1 MKRNGRGHGGESG
14 TLWISFSDLMSA
26 LMLIFVLILFYAV
39 YQYYDMLEVK
49 TAELLR
55 QSGILDRQSQ
65 ALTLSQQELESKE
78 QALAKAQTDLENKER
93 EMNEQSQKLTE
104 TEQAQLV
111 LQAKLLLQEDTLNSL
126 QSRLNDQE
134 KELEAALAAQQAQ
147 QELLTQQ
154 EAKLSEAQAAQ
165 RAQQALLT
173 QQQTQME
180 AQQAQLDKL
189 VGVKSAIIEEL
200 MRALADSNI
209 SGASVDDSGAIVF
222 SSEMMFDV
230 NRSTLKDVGK
240 AFLNSFIP
248 SYLRV
253 LMSDQYSPYVSQI
266 IIEGHT
272 DTDGTFLKN
281 MQLSQERAY
290 AVLRYIL
297 SDEFTG
303 ISDSAKRRLEEIVT
317 VNGRS
322 YSDPIYRANGSVDM
336 AASRRVVIKFRMNDE
351 QMVNEMLSILE
362 NMNGRRRCRYGRRVQ
377 PDLRIQGQP
386 HRAGPGFAAL
396 QLAAAVRRKHAAGR
410 VQAAGVPRGRD
421 RTSLGYRTR
430 EPARLRAGALRGP
443 GAAFPDALPLA
454 RARVG

>member
-1 MKRNGRGHGGESG
+1 MRRNSRNHSGESG
-14 TLWISFSDLMSA
+14 SLWISFSDLMSA

-55 QSGILDRQSQ
+55 QSGILDQQSQ
-65 ALTLSQQELESKE
+65 QLTLSQQELEAKE
-78 QALAKAQTDLENKER
+78 QALSQAQTALETKEQ
-93 EMNEQSQKLTE
+93 ELDAQSQKLSE
-104 TEQAQLV
+104 TEQAQLL
-111 LQAKLLLQEDTLNSL
+111 LQAKLVLQEDTLNSL
-126 QSRLNDQE
+126 QSRLTEQE
-134 KELEAALAAQQAQ
+134 EELETALAAQQAQ
-147 QELLTQQ
+147 QALLTER
-154 EAKLSEAQAAQ
+154 EAQLSEAQAAQRAQQALLTDQKAQLDEALAAQ

-248 SYLRV
+248 SYLKV
-253 LMSDQYSPYVSQI
+253 LMSDQYSQYVSQI

-303 ISDSAKRRLEEIVT
+303 ISSSAKRRLEEIVT

-322 YSDPIYRANGSVDM
+322 YSDPIYRPDGSVDM

-362 NMNGRRRCRYGRRVQ
+362 NMNR
-377 PDLRIQGQP
+377 
-386 HRAGPGFAAL
+386 
-396 QLAAAVRRKHAAGR
+396 
-410 VQAAGVPRGRD
+410 
-421 RTSLGYRTR
+421 
-430 EPARLRAGALRGP
+430 
-443 GAAFPDALPLA
+443 
-454 RARVG
+454 

>member
-362 NMNGRRRCRYGRRVQ
+362 NMN
-377 PDLRIQGQP
+377 
-386 HRAGPGFAAL
+386 
-396 QLAAAVRRKHAAGR
+396 
-410 VQAAGVPRGRD
+410 
-421 RTSLGYRTR
+421 
-430 EPARLRAGALRGP
+430 
-443 GAAFPDALPLA
+443 
-454 RARVG
+454 

>member
-1 MKRNGRGHGGESG
+1 MRRGTRGHGEGS

-55 QSGILDRQSQ
+55 QSGILDQQSQ
-65 ALTLSQQELESKE
+65 QLTLSQQELEAKE
-78 QALAKAQTDLENKER
+78 KALTLAQTELENKEQ
-93 EMNEQSQKLTE
+93 ELDAQSAKLSE
-104 TEQAQLV
+104 TEQEQLL
-111 LQAKLLLQEDTLNSL
+111 LQAKLVLQEDTLNSL
-126 QSRLNDQE
+126 QSRLTEQE
-134 KELEAALAAQQAQ
+134 EELDAALAAQQAQ
-147 QELLTQQ
+147 QALLTEQ
-154 EAKLSEAQAAQ
+154 ETQLAAAQAAQ
-165 RAQQALLT
+165 QAQEALLAEQATQMQAQQAQLT

-248 SYLRV
+248 SYLQV
-253 LMSDQYSPYVSQI
+253 LMSDQYRQYVSQI

-297 SDEFTG
+297 SDEFDG
-303 ISDSAKRRLEEIVT
+303 ISNDAKHRLEEIVT

-351 QMVNEMLSILE
+351 QMVNEMLAILE
-362 NMNGRRRCRYGRRVQ
+362 NMN
-377 PDLRIQGQP
+377 
-386 HRAGPGFAAL
+386 
-396 QLAAAVRRKHAAGR
+396 K
-410 VQAAGVPRGRD
+410 
-421 RTSLGYRTR
+421 
-430 EPARLRAGALRGP
+430 
-443 GAAFPDALPLA
+443 
-454 RARVG
+454 

>member
-1 MKRNGRGHGGESG
+1 MRRYGRNHNHNGESG

-39 YQYYDMLEVK
+39 YQYYDMLEIK

-55 QSGILDRQSQ
+55 QSGILDQQSQ
-65 ALTLSQQELESKE
+65 QLTLSQQELEAKE
-78 QALAKAQTDLENKER
+78 QALTQAQTELENKEL
-93 EMNEQSQKLTE
+93 ELNEQSQKLSE
-104 TEQAQLV
+104 TEQAQLL
-111 LQAKLLLQEDTLNSL
+111 LQAKLVLQEDTLNSM
-126 QSRLNDQE
+126 QTRLTEQE
-134 KELEAALAAQQAQ
+134 KELDAAQNRLNSAQARLDTAQAQ
-147 QELLTQQ
+147 LED
-154 EAKLSEAQAAQ
+154 AQAAQ
-165 RAQQALLT
+165 RAQQALLTEQQLQMEAQQALLT

-200 MRALADSNI
+200 IRALADSNI

-240 AFLNSFIP
+240 NFLNSFIP
-248 SYLRV
+248 RYLQV
-253 LMSDQYSPYVSQI
+253 LMSDRYKPYVSQI

-281 MQLSQERAY
+281 MELSQERAY

-303 ISDSAKRRLEEIVT
+303 ISDDAKRRLEEIVT

-322 YSDPIYRANGSVDM
+322 YSDPIYYDNGRVNM

-351 QMVNEMLSILE
+351 QMVNEMLSILD
-362 NMNGRRRCRYGRRVQ
+362 NMNG
-377 PDLRIQGQP
+377 
-386 HRAGPGFAAL
+386 
-396 QLAAAVRRKHAAGR
+396 
-410 VQAAGVPRGRD
+410 
-421 RTSLGYRTR
+421 
-430 EPARLRAGALRGP
+430 
-443 GAAFPDALPLA
+443 
-454 RARVG
+454 

>member
-1 MKRNGRGHGGESG
+1 MRGRSRNHGGESG
-14 TLWISFSDLMSA
+14 NLWISFSDLMSA

-55 QSGILDRQSQ
+55 QSGILDQQSQ
-65 ALTLSQQELESKE
+65 QLTLSQRELEDSQKALEAKELALTQAQQELESKE
-78 QALAKAQTDLENKER
+78 EELNAQSL
-93 EMNEQSQKLTE
+93 KLTE
-104 TEQAQLV
+104 TEQAQLL
-111 LQAKLLLQEDTLNSL
+111 LQAKLVLQEDTLNSL
-126 QSRLNDQE
+126 QERLAAQE
-134 KELEAALAAQQAQ
+134 QELSAAQVSLNEALAAQQAQ
-147 QELLTQQ
+147 Q
-154 EAKLSEAQAAQ
+154 
-165 RAQQALLT
+165 ALLT
-173 QQQTQME
+173 EQQTQME

-200 MRALADSNI
+200 MRALANSNI

-248 SYLRV
+248 SYLKV
-253 LMSDQYSPYVSQI
+253 LMSDQYSQYVSQI

-303 ISDSAKRRLEEIVT
+303 ISSSAKRRLEEIVT

-322 YSDPIYRANGSVDM
+322 YSDPIYRPDGSVDM

-362 NMNGRRRCRYGRRVQ
+362 NMNR
-377 PDLRIQGQP
+377 
-386 HRAGPGFAAL
+386 
-396 QLAAAVRRKHAAGR
+396 
-410 VQAAGVPRGRD
+410 
-421 RTSLGYRTR
+421 
-430 EPARLRAGALRGP
+430 
-443 GAAFPDALPLA
+443 
-454 RARVG
+454 

>member
-1 MKRNGRGHGGESG
+1 MRGHSRNHGGDSG

-39 YQYYDMLEVK
+39 YQYYDMLEIK

-55 QSGILDRQSQ
+55 QSGILDQQ
-65 ALTLSQQELESKE
+65 AQQLTLSQQELEEKE
-78 QALAKAQTDLENKER
+78 GALNAAQQELEDKEA
-93 EMNEQSQKLTE
+93 ELNQQSLKLTE
-104 TEQAQLV
+104 TEQAQLL
-111 LQAKLLLQEDTLNSL
+111 LQAKLVLQEDTLNSL
-126 QSRLNDQE
+126 QARLTEQE
-134 KELEAALAAQQAQ
+134 EELAAAQVSLDEALAAQQAQ
-147 QELLTQQ
+147 QELLT
-154 EAKLSEAQAAQ
+154 A
-165 RAQQALLT
+165 
-173 QQQTQME
+173 QQTQME

-240 AFLNSFIP
+240 AFLDSFIP
-248 SYLRV
+248 SYLEV
-253 LMSDQYSPYVSQI
+253 LMSDQYKQYVSQI

-272 DTDGTFLKN
+272 DTDGTFLNN

-303 ISDSAKRRLEEIVT
+303 ISSDAKRRLEEIVT

-322 YSDPIYRANGSVDM
+322 YSDPIYKADGTVDM

-362 NMNGRRRCRYGRRVQ
+362 NMN
-377 PDLRIQGQP
+377 
-386 HRAGPGFAAL
+386 
-396 QLAAAVRRKHAAGR
+396 
-410 VQAAGVPRGRD
+410 
-421 RTSLGYRTR
+421 
-430 EPARLRAGALRGP
+430 
-443 GAAFPDALPLA
+443 
-454 RARVG
+454 